1 MVDGIIFVFV
11 GKSEKDIQIR
21 EGFCSF
27 LIDFIGRNKV
37 LINLSRLLVRV
48 HVFCKASY
56 ILSKIL
62 FVRGGGGGLVGSI
75 TVIPCN
81 LRLTM
86 IVL

>member
-1 MVDGIIFVFV
+1 MVDGIIIVFV

-56 ILSKIL
+56 IILSKIL
-62 FVRGGGGGLVGSI
+62 FVRRGGGG
-75 TVIPCN
+75 
-81 LRLTM
+81 
-86 IVL
+86 